1 MDRSAS
7 QNDLAR
13 YPFTVLMYLLLV
25 LVAINPVLME
35 TDRAAFL
42 LEAIGL
48 AVIVGAAAVVGR
60 SRRRLGVAPT
70 R

>member
-25 LVAINPVLME
+25 LVAINPVLLE

-42 LEAIGL
+42 VEAIGL
-48 AVIVGAAAVVGR
+48 AA
-60 SRRRLGVAPT
+60 
-70 R
+70 